1 MFKRRNR
8 SGLFCGVGSVSGKNI
23 GTTYVQKHTRP
34 SPVVCS
40 LKVETRDSNRLKTEI
55 RQYWHPA
62 PSPDQAAQQAHAG
75 RHAGGGRDQAAPGQE
90 SAQEVYTTA
99 CWP

>member
-1 MFKRRNR
+1 MY
-8 SGLFCGVGSVSGKNI
+8 KNKQN
-23 GTTYVQKHTRP
+23 THD
-34 SPVVCS
+34 PVVCS

-55 RQYWHPA
+55 RQYWQPA